1 MKLHTSKDVKCTVEG
16 IHTLQ
21 QHMKLH
27 TGKDVKCTVEGCI
40 FECRSRAELSLHLT
54 VHSEE
59 RPFHCDD
66 CEYSAKTKS
75 QLARVMVQGVH
86 EVAEKACNEDG
97 KGNNHKEENDRDEIW
112 RKNTIDTKEE
122 LEGTDS
128 SKYVDKRRVLETK
141 EEKLH
146 NLIHE
151 GVKPHRCPHCSFSSR
166 LISQLR
172 RHLRLHTGARPYRC
186 PYCDYTCNI
195 LVVMRK
201 VEFRKVCPHLRGGR
215 LGNRL
220 GKNLNTPDR
229 DVLDDSTTE
238 VGYILMENLRKHV
251 LSTNRHPGK
260 KLYECKFCDESST
273 RFSTNLAKQF
283 RAHLVSVH
291 EAMFHTPS
299 VASTYIAGIYDAHL
313 DPMHI
318 ENPIPLQPRW
328 KRGKKKACAEAS
340 SSGHF
345 LENPDEAPDE
355 PMSQAELS
363 PPDRTQASSTRDAP
377 SSLMRHNTCVDL
389 SIQESNPG
397 HILPMVVVAADNT
410 ADGVI
415 YIELPASPDGYCGSE
430 RSATTL
436 FHGGT
441 FLSDFRDRR
450 TPGGAEVTVGREEVS
465 AEDPVLVIRHPDH
478 QEERNDMLGF
488 VREDVRTV
496 VVEENDVYRRGIVNE
511 EGMTVI
517 TVPSCS
523 GDYLQMAHLVAH
535 EEMRLK
541 DTLKEDQQNEGKE
554 QSYFVVLQGDS

>member
-1 MKLHTSKDVKCTVEG
+1 MAAPTTLQASLLM
-16 IHTLQ
+16 IRHTLQ

-75 QLARVMVQGVH
+75 QLAR
-86 EVAEKACNEDG
+86 
-97 KGNNHKEENDRDEIW
+97 
-112 RKNTIDTKEE
+112 
-122 LEGTDS
+122 
-128 SKYVDKRRVLETK
+128 
-141 EEKLH
+141 H

-151 GVKPHRCPHCSFSSR
+151 GVKPHHCPHCSFSSR

-195 LVVMRK
+195 L
-201 VEFRKVCPHLRGGR
+201 
-215 LGNRL
+215 
-220 GKNLNTPDR
+220 
-229 DVLDDSTTE
+229 
-238 VGYILMENLRKHV
+238 ENLRKHV

-377 SSLMRHNTCVDL
+377 SSLMRHDTCVDL

-441 FLSDFRDRR
+441 FLSDFRDGR
-450 TPGGAEVTVGREEVS
+450 TPGGAEVTVGREEIS
-465 AEDPVLVIRHPDH
+465 AEDPVLVIQHPDH

-523 GDYLQMAHLVAH
+523 GDYLQMAHLVAR
-535 EEMRLK
+535 EEMGLK

>member
-1 MKLHTSKDVKCTVEG
+1 MIRCLDLTTLSDTAMAATKLQ

-75 QLARVMVQGVH
+75 QLAR
-86 EVAEKACNEDG
+86 
-97 KGNNHKEENDRDEIW
+97 
-112 RKNTIDTKEE
+112 
-122 LEGTDS
+122 
-128 SKYVDKRRVLETK
+128 
-141 EEKLH
+141 H

-195 LVVMRK
+195 LVEVKEGFGNQINLCRDRGLNPGPLAQKSDLTPRPPGHPLHMNVQERNS
-201 VEFRKVCPHLRGGR
+201 EFKGLILLRPW
-215 LGNRL
+215 LQ
-220 GKNLNTPDR
+220 
-229 DVLDDSTTE
+229 
-238 VGYILMENLRKHV
+238 ENLRKHV

-377 SSLMRHNTCVDL
+377 SSLMRHDTCVDL

-397 HILPMVVVAADNT
+397 HILPMVVVAVDNT

-441 FLSDFRDRR
+441 FLSDFRDGRP
-450 TPGGAEVTVGREEVS
+450 PGGAEVTVGREEVS
-465 AEDPVLVIRHPDH
+465 AEDPVLVIRH
-478 QEERNDMLGF
+478 L
-488 VREDVRTV
+488 
-496 VVEENDVYRRGIVNE
+496 
-511 EGMTVI
+511 
-517 TVPSCS
+517 
-523 GDYLQMAHLVAH
+523 
-535 EEMRLK
+535 
-541 DTLKEDQQNEGKE
+541 
-554 QSYFVVLQGDS
+554 